1 MRGAVMGSAGR
12 VPCPAPLR
20 KGSDPREQSKSPKPW
35 LLLAWQE
42 LIARLKAA
50 GRREGLGM
58 RHRTCRFAIPSTGSA
73 RSFSSSVPFLT
84 STKDRDAAPSFAASL
99 RATYKRA
106 HTTDKWVYSSQAAP
120 ASQLDKNLKR
130 NKNITK
136 KKIYH
141 RTAYASNT
149 ISGISVYCN
158 LFHYTSGLRQTAQ
171 SPLHE
176 HLNKDLS
183 LLWPCLCSLGI
194 HPGQIFQ
201 RMCFRM
207 GTFLGNSSKASSG

>member
-50 GRREGLGM
+50 GRGEGLGM
-58 RHRTCRFAIPSTGSA
+58 RHRTCRFAIPNTGSA

-136 KKIYH
+136 KK
-141 RTAYASNT
+141 N
-149 ISGISVYCN
+149 ISQNSICFQYNFWYLCI
-158 LFHYTSGLRQTAQ
+158 LQ
-171 SPLHE
+171 SFPLHLRVE
-176 HLNKDLS
+176 
-183 LLWPCLCSLGI
+183 
-194 HPGQIFQ
+194 
-201 RMCFRM
+201 
-207 GTFLGNSSKASSG
+207 TNSSVSPP